1 MYKRLTNSMPFI
13 IKNNIC
19 LKLTVTVLLITFF
32 SCKKEKNYD
41 VYPVDKQIIA
51 KKAIVVT
58 AHPLATDI
66 GLEILK
72 KGGNAVDA
80 AVAVQ
85 FALAVVYPRAG
96 NIGGGGFMVYRG
108 ADGDVASLDFREKAP
123 LKADKDMYLDS
134 LGNVIKGLS
143 QNSHLAVGVPG
154 VVDGMVKAHQ
164 KYGKLKWAE
173 LVEPA
178 YKLAKEGILLTS
190 SEAKTLNK
198 YQEDIKKINTQDNGF
213 VGTFAKGENF
223 TQAELAET
231 LSRIMK
237 EGEAG
242 FYEGKTADLFVEE
255 MKRGNGIISHDDLTK
270 YDAVWREAFQEP
282 YKEYTIISMPP
293 PSSGGIALCQLLNT
307 IEQYPIKDY
316 AFQSKEHIHLVTEVE
331 RRVYADRS
339 THLGDSDFWDVP
351 RDSLI
356 NETYLAKRM
365 QDFNPNKATSSDSI
379 SAGTFMMPE
388 SEETTHF
395 SIVDQEG
402 NAVSITTTLN
412 LNYGSKIVVGDAGF
426 FLNNEMDD
434 FSAKP
439 GVPNFF
445 GLIGNEGN
453 AIQPEKR
460 MLSSMTPTI
469 ILKNDQLYMVV
480 GTPGGSTIITSVFQ
494 TFVNVAEFGMGL
506 KDAVHSRRFHSQWL
520 PDKIFIEEN
529 TISPS
534 TIKELEA
541 MGHVV
546 ETRRSIGR
554 VEAIL
559 VLPDGTLEGVAD
571 NRGDDDAGGM

>member
-1 MYKRLTNSMPFI
+1 
-13 IKNNIC
+13 
-19 LKLTVTVLLITFF
+19 
-32 SCKKEKNYD
+32 
-41 VYPVDKQIIA
+41 
-51 KKAIVVT
+51 
-58 AHPLATDI
+58 
-66 GLEILK
+66 
-72 KGGNAVDA
+72 
-80 AVAVQ
+80 
-85 FALAVVYPRAG
+85 
-96 NIGGGGFMVYRG
+96 
-108 ADGDVASLDFREKAP
+108 
-123 LKADKDMYLDS
+123 
-134 LGNVIKGLS
+134 
-143 QNSHLAVGVPG
+143 
-154 VVDGMVKAHQ
+154 
-164 KYGKLKWAE
+164 
-173 LVEPA
+173 
-178 YKLAKEGILLTS
+178 
-190 SEAKTLNK
+190 
-198 YQEDIKKINTQDNGF
+198 
-213 VGTFAKGENF
+213 
-223 TQAELAET
+223 
-231 LSRIMK
+231 MK

-242 FYEGKTADLFVEE
+242 FYEGKTADLLVAE

-316 AFQSKEHIHLVTEVE
+316 GFQSKEHIHLVTEAE

-351 RDSLI
+351 RDRLI
-356 NETYLAKRM
+356 NEAYLAKRM
-365 QDFNPNKATSSDSI
+365 QDFNPNRATSSDSI
-379 SAGTFMMPE
+379 SAGKFAIPE

-506 KDAVHSRRFHSQWL
+506 KDAVHSKRFHSQWL

-529 TISPS
+529 AISPA
-534 TIKELEA
+534 TIKELEE

-546 ETRRSIGR
+546 ETRRPIGR

-559 VLPDGTLEGVAD
+559 VLPDGKLEGVAD